1 MLDIMALLVMTLVF
15 SVKVV
20 QLQIRVRPRVQLRVL
35 RVVLAL
41 IP

>member
-20 QLQIRVRPRVQLRVL
+20 QLQIRVRLWVQLRVL

>member
-20 QLQIRVRPRVQLRVL
+20 QLQIRVRPWVQLRVL